1 MTYYILSLLNDKSFN
16 SYESQYNAEYIPSLE
31 QIYNIFNYQ
40 PNVLSLD
47 EDEDEVERLLF
58 ISKKIIKNDNK
69 LRPTFRTEPAKKKR
83 GKKRYKESKKAEHTA
98 LAPENI
104 ITKIQVHYLNFIVS
118 FLNDCVL
125 NTLGDEKTKEFS
137 FLSFNYKEK
146 SNSSKKHL
154 DKMKKST
161 ILDILKNTDISDRY
175 KRYAK
180 NTNKI
185 NVEALIE
192 NPYFRNIF
200 EKKFLELFKEYYN
213 KEKPLK
219 ELKIF
224 DKKVTLSEE
233 TKSFYYLLD
242 ENKELKDHIIY
253 FCELVYLTDNNNDI

>member
-1 MTYYILSLLNDKSFN
+1 MTYYILSLSNDKSFN

-58 ISKKIIKNDNK
+58 KSKKIIKNDNK
-69 LRPTFRTEPAKKKR
+69 LRPTFRTEPTKKKR

-161 ILDILKNTDISDRY
+161 ILDILKSLGISDRY
-175 KRYAK
+175 KNYAK
-180 NTNKI
+180 NKNKM

-192 NPYFRNIF
+192 NPYFRYIF
-200 EKKFLELFKEYYN
+200 EKNF
-213 KEKPLK
+213 
-219 ELKIF
+219 
-224 DKKVTLSEE
+224 
-233 TKSFYYLLD
+233 
-242 ENKELKDHIIY
+242 
-253 FCELVYLTDNNNDI
+253 